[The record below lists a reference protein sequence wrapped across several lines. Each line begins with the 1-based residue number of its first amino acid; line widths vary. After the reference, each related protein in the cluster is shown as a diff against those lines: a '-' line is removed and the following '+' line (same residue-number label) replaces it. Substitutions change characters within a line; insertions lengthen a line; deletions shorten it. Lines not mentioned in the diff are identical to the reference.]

1 VLLFIT
7 KGSAKLE
14 MSENKKCQQNNLPLD
29 AEYRKHQPELDAPE
43 NINKAVGWEERV
55 GHY

>member
-1 VLLFIT
+1 MLLFIT

-14 MSENKKCQQNNLPLD
+14 MSENKKCQQNNLPLGT
-29 AEYRKHQPELDAPE
+29 EYRKHQPELDAPE